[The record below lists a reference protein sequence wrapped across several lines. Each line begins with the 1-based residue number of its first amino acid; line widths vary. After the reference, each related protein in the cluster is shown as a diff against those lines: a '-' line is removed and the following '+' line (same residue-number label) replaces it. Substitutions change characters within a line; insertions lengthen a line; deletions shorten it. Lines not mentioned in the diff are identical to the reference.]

1 MSTSSTAIKSGLF
14 DADGTHW
21 QSHHH
26 APDFKSH
33 AELQGV
39 GVYSDYDQASPPQVT
54 LSIVLGSFRIAHH
67 AAPNAARALGQALL
81 SAASRAE
88 EVAQQLDPQQAQG

>member
-1 MSTSSTAIKSGLF
+1 MSTSSTAIKSSLF

-21 QSHHH
+21 QSHHN
-26 APDFKSH
+26 APDFKGH

-39 GVYSDYDQASPPQVT
+39 RIYSDYDRRTPPQVT
-54 LSIVLGSFRIAHH
+54 LNIVLGSFRIAHH
-67 AAPNAARALGQALL
+67 ATPNAARALSQALL

-88 EVAQQLDPQQAQG
+88 EVEQQLATQQVKG